1 MRIILLFFV
10 FVGFISCEKDIELN
24 LDKTP
29 NQLVIDASIE
39 NGRPPVVI
47 LSKSL
52 NYFNKINKDSL
63 AASFVH
69 NADVKI
75 NNGVK
80 MFKLTEDSIKN
91 TDGFTFYYY
100 TTKPGPELLLGAIKT
115 SYSLKIN
122 VNGASYDA
130 STTIPDFATKIDST
144 WWEEIPGL
152 KDSNNIRI
160 LSKLKDTKGLGDYIR
175 YFTKVNN
182 ANFFPGLNSVSADEL
197 YDGLSFTTFFEKGV
211 DRNIERSRT
220 NTNFNRG
227 DTVVLKLCNIDKVN
241 FDFWRTLDFG
251 FQSNG
256 NPFSSPVKILS
267 NIQGNGFGYFG
278 GYAAQYKTVVIPK

>member
-10 FVGFISCEKDIELN
+10 FVGFISCEKDIDLN

-100 TTKPGPELLLGAIKT
+100 TTKPGPDLLLGAIKS

-122 VNGASYDA
+122 VNGTSYDA

-160 LSKLKDTKGLGDYIR
+160 LSKLTDAKGLGDYIR

-197 YDGLSFTTFFEKGV
+197 YDGLSFTTFFDKGV
-211 DRNIERSRT
+211 DRNNQINRT
-220 NTNFNRG
+220 NTNFNKG

-278 GYAAQYKTVVIPK
+278 GYAAQYKTVIIPK

>member
-1 MRIILLFFV
+1 MRIILLLFV

-75 NNGVK
+75 NNGLK
-80 MFKLTEDSIKN
+80 IFKLTEDSIKN
-91 TDGFTFYYY
+91 TDGSTFYYY
-100 TTKPGPELLLGAIKT
+100 TSKPGPDLLLGAIKS
-115 SYSLKIN
+115 SYSLKVN

-160 LSKLKDTKGLGDYIR
+160 LSKLKDSKGLGDYIR
-175 YFTKVNN
+175 YFTKVNS

-197 YDGLSFTTFFEKGV
+197 YDGLSFTTFFEKGA
-211 DRNIERSRT
+211 DRNNERSRT
-220 NTNFNRG
+220 NTNFNKG

-278 GYAAQYKTVVIPK
+278 GYAAQYKTVIIPK

>member
-10 FVGFISCEKDIELN
+10 FAVLISCEKDIELN

-39 NGRPPVVI
+39 NDRPPVVI

-80 MFKLTEDSIKN
+80 MFKLTEDSVKN
-91 TDGFTFYYY
+91 TDGFTVYYY
-100 TTKPGPELLLGAIKT
+100 TTKPGPDLLLGTIKS

-122 VNGASYDA
+122 VNGSSYDA
-130 STTIPDFATKIDST
+130 STTIPDFTTKIDST
-144 WWEEIPGL
+144 WWEEVAGL

-160 LSKLKDTKGLGDYIR
+160 LVKQTDRKGLGDYIR
-175 YFTKVNN
+175 YYTKVNSG
-182 ANFFPGLNSVSADEL
+182 NFFPGLNSVFADEL
-197 YDGLSFTTFFEKGV
+197 NDGISFSIFYDKGV
-211 DRNIERSRT
+211 DKNDEKSRT
-220 NTNFNRG
+220 NLNFTRG

-241 FDFWRTLDFG
+241 FDFWRTLEFG

-256 NPFSSPVKILS
+256 NPFSSPVKVLS

>member
-91 TDGFTFYYY
+91 TDGFTVYYY
-100 TTKPGPELLLGAIKT
+100 TTKPGPDLLLGTIKS

-144 WWEEIPGL
+144 WWEEVAGL

-160 LSKLKDTKGLGDYIR
+160 LVKQTDRKGLGDYIR
-175 YFTKVNN
+175 YYTKVNSG
-182 ANFFPGLNSVSADEL
+182 NFFPGLNSVFADEL
-197 YDGLSFTTFFEKGV
+197 NDGISFSIFYDKGV
-211 DRNIERSRT
+211 DKNDEKSRT
-220 NTNFNRG
+220 NLNFTRG

-241 FDFWRTLDFG
+241 FDFWRTLEFG

-278 GYAAQYKTVVIPK
+278 GYAAQYKTVIIPK